1 LYKLFLKEGGYFMP
15 KNIQKTAKLNK
26 KHNKSLKNN
35 EKSTTKLN
43 KKIYENLVNQIEN
56 YSEIENLETEESD
69 NFEKLSN
76 LSIEEL
82 LKKEFK
88 NIIRICDICGS
99 EMNLDIDCEKFEIF
113 VCNNC
118 GYKIKV
124 DNSL

>member
-1 LYKLFLKEGGYFMP
+1 MP
-15 KNIQKTAKLNK
+15 KNIQKTVKLNK
-26 KHNKSLKNN
+26 KKNKGLKNN
-35 EKSTTKLN
+35 DEGITKLN
-43 KKIYENLVNQIEN
+43 KKIYEDAVNQIEN
-56 YSEIENLETEESD
+56 YSKIESLDLEESD
-69 NFEKLSN
+69 NFEELN
-76 LSIEEL
+76 DLSIEEL

-99 EMNLDIDCEKFEIF
+99 EMNLDIDSEKFEIF

>member
-1 LYKLFLKEGGYFMP
+1 MP
-15 KNIQKTAKLNK
+15 RNIQKTVKLNRK
-26 KHNKSLKNN
+26 QNKTPKNN
-35 EKSTTKLN
+35 VKNTTKLN
-43 KKIYENLVNQIEN
+43 KKIYENLANQIEN

-82 LKKEFK
+82 IKKEFK

-99 EMNLDIDCEKFEIF
+99 EMNLDIDSEKFEIF

-124 DNSL
+124 DNNL

>member
-1 LYKLFLKEGGYFMP
+1 MP
-15 KNIQKTAKLNK
+15 KNIQKTVKLNK
-26 KHNKSLKNN
+26 KKNKGLKNN
-35 EKSTTKLN
+35 DQGITKLN
-43 KKIYENLVNQIEN
+43 KKIYEDAVNQIEN
-56 YSEIENLETEESD
+56 YSKIENLDLEESD
-69 NFEKLSN
+69 NFEELN
-76 LSIEEL
+76 DLSIEEL

-99 EMNLDIDCEKFEIF
+99 EMNLDIDSEKFEIF